1 MGIANVM
8 FLIAT
13 IAVFGYFAFNL
24 NLTWSALNS
33 VGKGSEEV
41 RSDQLVSRIGFML
54 TGGLLQT
61 RMFKDIVPGIMHFII
76 FWGFITVGLGT
87 AETLLS
93 GVLPSLEVK
102 SLFGEG
108 PILNAFLASQDLGNF
123 AVMCAVSFAI
133 SRRLF
138 FPPPRLKALAKAS
151 KKDAFIVLGL
161 ILILMVTELLLMGS
175 KTFLEGEHQLPAA
188 ALQIS
193 STMAAAF
200 GNLFGIE
207 TQAGWLLAKNS
218 FWLIHIGALF
228 GFVTF
233 LPFSKHQHLI
243 WVWPNMLFKSHRGS
257 GRLRPFEIKEDAESF
272 GVGAVEQFTWKQL
285 LDGMTCVE
293 CGRCTDVCPANST
306 GKPLDPRLIIHHL
319 KDAMQEAIQVK
330 DLSQRRA
337 LISGVVSRDEL
348 WACTTC
354 GACMEACPLHIEHI
368 PAIVDMRR
376 YMTMT
381 EGEIAPELQLTLQ
394 NLETYSNPWGISNE
408 NRADWAKGLG
418 VTTMAEKSDVDYL
431 FWVGCAGSFDE
442 NYKKTTQSIA
452 KILNKSGTTF
462 SILGREEKCN
472 GDTARRVGNE
482 YLANMQISENIETM
496 KRYNVKKIVTGCP
509 HCFNTIKNE
518 YPDFG
523 FNAEVIHHSE
533 LIADLLDSGKV
544 TTGDVP
550 EATKNATF
558 HDSCYLGR
566 HNKIY
571 NEPRAALESVLKSP
585 LREMPRTKE
594 NGFCCGAGG
603 GRMWMEEHIGE
614 RINVNRATE
623 AVATGATTIATACP
637 FCKTMM
643 SDGVKTNGA
652 QDKVQIK
659 DIAEIVADAMI

>member
-1 MGIANVM
+1 
-8 FLIAT
+8 
-13 IAVFGYFAFNL
+13 
-24 NLTWSALNS
+24 
-33 VGKGSEEV
+33 
-41 RSDQLVSRIGFML
+41 
-54 TGGLLQT
+54 
-61 RMFKDIVPGIMHFII
+61 
-76 FWGFITVGLGT
+76 
-87 AETLLS
+87 
-93 GVLPSLEVK
+93 
-102 SLFGEG
+102 
-108 PILNAFLASQDLGNF
+108 
-123 AVMCAVSFAI
+123 
-133 SRRLF
+133 
-138 FPPPRLKALAKAS
+138 
-151 KKDAFIVLGL
+151 
-161 ILILMVTELLLMGS
+161 
-175 KTFLEGEHQLPAA
+175 
-188 ALQIS
+188 
-193 STMAAAF
+193 
-200 GNLFGIE
+200 
-207 TQAGWLLAKNS
+207 
-218 FWLIHIGALF
+218 
-228 GFVTF
+228 
-233 LPFSKHQHLI
+233 
-243 WVWPNMLFKSHRGS
+243 
-257 GRLRPFEIKEDAESF
+257 
-272 GVGAVEQFTWKQL
+272 
-285 LDGMTCVE
+285 
-293 CGRCTDVCPANST
+293 
-306 GKPLDPRLIIHHL
+306 
-319 KDAMQEAIQVK
+319 
-330 DLSQRRA
+330 
-337 LISGVVSRDEL
+337 
-348 WACTTC
+348 
-354 GACMEACPLHIEHI
+354 MEACPLHIEHI

-408 NRADWAKGLG
+408 NRADWAKGLS

-523 FNAEVIHHSE
+523 FQAEVIHHSE
-533 LIADLLDSGKV
+533 LIADLLESGKV
-544 TTGDVP
+544 KTGDVP
-550 EATKNATF
+550 ESTKNATF

-571 NEPRAALESVLKSP
+571 NEPRVALENVLKSP
-585 LREMPRTKE
+585 LKEMPRTKE

-623 AVATGATTIATACP
+623 AVATGASTIATACP

-659 DIAEIVADAMI
+659 DIAEIVADAMV